1 MSKEFY
7 EELKRRKRRA
17 ISKEAFDALEE
28 ANRRQG
34 RFSAEI
40 RKAQKEIR
48 DDLFALPPPKRYE
61 RPLGMGRIGRRKLSF
76 KKETFEEAD
85 ARVAREMKK
94 RIEANRKGAL
104 VRQLVRRKSKQGAVK
119 NMKKMYE
126 IMRLVK
132 L

>member
-17 ISKEAFDALEE
+17 ISKEAFDALAE
-28 ANRRQG
+28 ADRRQG
-34 RFSAEI
+34 RCSAEI
-40 RKAQKEIR
+40 RKARKEIR
-48 DDLFALPPPKRYE
+48 DDLFTLPPPKRYE

-85 ARVAREMKK
+85 ARVARETKK

-104 VRQLVRRKSKQGAVK
+104 VRQLVRRNAKQSAVE
-119 NMKKMYE
+119 NMKKMYQV
-126 IMRLVK
+126 MRLVA